1 MSSRILS
8 ELISRC
14 YNKDM
19 PVFLLIVFLF
29 LFNAV
34 CADCEVFEYRHVEG
48 ARYRILS
55 VVDQAVFIN
64 RELSHRAQTLN
75 RIAVEVTEVK
85 DGRGLHKAVFQSS
98 ERLVYDSLNRAPA
111 ASGFHWQK
119 EYESVFER
127 DKLGR
132 ITIDPRY
139 YMPVVRNVP
148 SFPDKDLKAGDT
160 WRAEAHEVH
169 DFRDGFGIEE
179 PYRIPFTAN
188 YEFLGEREWKGVL
201 YPAFS
206 VVYHIASRPPAVRGR
221 IYPTRISGTFTQ
233 LVYWDRSLGQEKAYT
248 EEFRL
253 TMELSNR
260 SAIEFRGTA
269 EAEFVEAE
277 FMNKEKLISEI
288 AEEIKNL
295 DLGDVNV
302 RAVEEGVSLSLED
315 IRFYADSDRL
325 LPGEQEKLDRVA
337 GILKRYPGRDI
348 IVSGHAA
355 RWGES
360 EYLLN
365 LSHSRARAIAKY
377 FLDTG
382 VRTADRMVI
391 RGYGAERPIADN
403 STEEGMRKN
412 RRVEITILEN

>member
-1 MSSRILS
+1 
-8 ELISRC
+8 
-14 YNKDM
+14 M
-19 PVFLLIVFLF
+19 PVFLIIIFLF
-29 LFNAV
+29 FSNAF
-34 CADCEVFEYRHVEG
+34 CAYSEVFEFRHSEG

-64 RELSHRAQTLN
+64 GELSHRAETLN
-75 RIAVEVTEVK
+75 RIAIEVTDVTE
-85 DGRGLHKAVFQSS
+85 GRGLHKAVFQSS
-98 ERLVYDSLNRAPA
+98 ERLLYDSLGRQPA

-119 EYESVFER
+119 EYESVFAR

-132 ITIDPRY
+132 LTIDAQY

-148 SFPDKDLKAGDT
+148 TFPGKDLKVGDT

-169 DFRDGFGIEE
+169 DFREGFGIEQ
-179 PYRIPFTAN
+179 PYRIPFMAN
-188 YEFLGEREWKGVL
+188 YEFLGERQWKGVL

-233 LVYWDRSLGQEKAYT
+233 LVYWDRAAGQEKAYT

-253 TMELSNR
+253 TMELSNKMTM
-260 SAIEFRGTA
+260 EFRGRAQA
-269 EAEFVEAE
+269 ELVEAE
-277 FMNKEKLISEI
+277 EMDKEQLLAEITQEISRL
-288 AEEIKNL
+288 A
-295 DLGDVNV
+295 LGDVNV
-302 RAVEEGVSLSLED
+302 RAVEEGISLSLDD
-315 IRFYADSDRL
+315 IRFHADSDRF
-325 LPGEQEKLDRVA
+325 LPGEQEKLDRIA
-337 GILKRYPGRDI
+337 AILKRYPDRDI
-348 IVSGHAA
+348 VVSGHAA

-365 LSHSRARAIAKY
+365 LSHNRAKAVAKY

>member
-1 MSSRILS
+1 
-8 ELISRC
+8 
-14 YNKDM
+14 M
-19 PVFLLIVFLF
+19 PVFLLIIFLF
-29 LFNAV
+29 FFNAYS
-34 CADCEVFEYRHVEG
+34 AESEVFEFKHIEG

-64 RELSHRAQTLN
+64 KELSHRAETLN

-85 DGRGLHKAVFQSS
+85 DGKGLHKAIFQSS
-98 ERLVYDSLNRAPA
+98 ERLLYDSLGRQPVSN
-111 ASGFHWQK
+111 GFHWLK

-127 DKLGR
+127 DKMGR
-132 ITIDPRY
+132 VVIDPQY

-148 SFPDKDLKAGDT
+148 VFPGRDLKIGDT
-160 WRAEAHEVH
+160 WKAEAHEVH

-179 PYRIPFTAN
+179 PYRIPFVAN

-206 VVYHIASRPPAVRGR
+206 IVYHIASRPPAVRGR

-233 LVYWDRSLGQEKAYT
+233 LVYWDRSAGQEKAYK

-253 TMELSNR
+253 TMELSNKMTM
-260 SAIEFRGTA
+260 EFRGTA
-269 EAEFVEAE
+269 EAEFVESE
-277 FMNKEKLISEI
+277 FMNKEQLLAEI
-288 AEEIKNL
+288 TEEINRLKL
-295 DLGDVNV
+295 PDVNV
-302 RAVEEGVSLSLED
+302 RAVEEGISLSLED
-315 IRFYADSDRL
+315 IRFYADSDKL
-325 LPGEQEKLDRVA
+325 LPGEQEKLDRLA
-337 GILKRYPGRDI
+337 AILRRYPDRDI

-365 LSHSRARAIAKY
+365 LSHSRSRAVAKY